1 MNSSLFFKM
10 TKGDYDL
17 RKIESVNLT
26 IEYLAKFLNFQINE
40 RKHDMSDAMLMCIYY
55 YELNKP
61 KVKVKVKVDIQK
73 YTIDDLEQFRFIK
86 TF

>member
-1 MNSSLFFKM
+1 
-10 TKGDYDL
+10 
-17 RKIESVNLT
+17 
-26 IEYLAKFLNFQINE
+26 
-40 RKHDMSDAMLMCIYY
+40 MSDAMLMCIYY

-61 KVKVKVKVDIQK
+61 KVKVKVKVDVQK